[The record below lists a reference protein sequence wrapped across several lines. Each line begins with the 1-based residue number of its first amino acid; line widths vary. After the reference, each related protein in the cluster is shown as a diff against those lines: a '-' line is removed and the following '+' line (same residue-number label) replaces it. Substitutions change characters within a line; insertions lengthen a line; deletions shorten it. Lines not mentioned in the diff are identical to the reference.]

1 MTVKQI
7 SVFVENKPGQLAE
20 FTRLLEKNKIDMRAL
35 SIADTEDFG
44 ILRIIVDDP
53 YKTVC
58 ILKEANYVCSV
69 TPVLAVEISDRPGS
83 LGKVLDVLG
92 ENGVNLE
99 YTYAFITRKK
109 DSAYMIFRVTDND
122 KAIEVLNKNA
132 ISPICQD
139 ELAQLFEGR

>member
-7 SVFVENKPGQLAE
+7 SVFVENKPGQLSE
-20 FTRLLEKNKIDMRAL
+20 FTKLLEKHSIDIRAL

-44 ILRIIVDDP
+44 ILRIIVDDS

-58 ILKEANYVCSV
+58 VLKEANYVCSV
-69 TPVLAVEISDRPGS
+69 TPVLAVEIPDRPGS
-83 LGKVLDVLG
+83 LVRMLDILG
-92 ENGVNLE
+92 SYGVNLE

-122 KAIEVLNKNA
+122 KAIEVLNRNG
-132 ISPICQD
+132 IQPICQD
-139 ELAQLFEGR
+139 ELSELFGD